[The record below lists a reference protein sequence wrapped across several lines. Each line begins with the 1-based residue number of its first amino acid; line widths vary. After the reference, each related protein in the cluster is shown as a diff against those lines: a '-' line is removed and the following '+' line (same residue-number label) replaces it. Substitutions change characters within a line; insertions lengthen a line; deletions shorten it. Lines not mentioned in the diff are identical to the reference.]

1 SRASHGKQ
9 AAFSSASGLFA
20 GGAQRT
26 DATIRAPISFWP
38 SPACVLV
45 AWAARPVRWSEANS
59 QSPLRSPVK
68 IRPVRL
74 PPCAAG
80 ARPTMST
87 RGCSSPH
94 PATGRPQYV
103 SSAKARRLTSAT
115 SSRQATRRGQA
126 RQTDCLAVSSA
137 SVRLAAASSRT
148 SEGSRATGVA
158 AEAGSSGHPVPGGT
172 KLMSS
177 MVPDGRDR
185 FVPET
190 WKRGDTETPET
201 QKPRGDTEAPR
212 NRRTGQRH
220 GETPPGPQIDRSGR
234 LLSLRGLH
242 LRGRRRRRR
251 LRRGVPRSVPL
262 LLRELRELRGL
273 RRGVLRELR
282 KVVRRLAGGEGT
294 RLGGAV
300 LGAVGRQ
307 ADGAAV
313 LRRTRQGGV
322 QR

>member
-1 SRASHGKQ
+1 
-9 AAFSSASGLFA
+9 
-20 GGAQRT
+20 
-26 DATIRAPISFWP
+26 
-38 SPACVLV
+38 
-45 AWAARPVRWSEANS
+45 
-59 QSPLRSPVK
+59 
-68 IRPVRL
+68 
-74 PPCAAG
+74 
-80 ARPTMST
+80 
-87 RGCSSPH
+87 
-94 PATGRPQYV
+94 
-103 SSAKARRLTSAT
+103 
-115 SSRQATRRGQA
+115 
-126 RQTDCLAVSSA
+126 
-137 SVRLAAASSRT
+137 
-148 SEGSRATGVA
+148 
-158 AEAGSSGHPVPGGT
+158 
-172 KLMSS
+172 
-177 MVPDGRDR
+177 
-185 FVPET
+185 ET

-322 QR
+322 QRHELRTATTVEGGGARVDGPAV